1 MNKENC
7 MSYITSPNY
16 MFKLILPKCNMVLG
30 SYLTSVYFQIFLN
43 ICHDQTIEL
52 WKYNKC
58 WLSQE
63 TISKNIKCARLT
75 VNKMIGYLEQLQL
88 IKKGKHLRHNT
99 YELINNKLNEKQLEN
114 FNRNLEVQLLN
125 IANDMGKDIVKI
137 QNKFNELELEIAYH
151 KKSIFKF
158 VKNIKFSNTNKI
170 RNIIKSIEQDNNGI
184 TIFYIN
190 NVLNPNKLKQK
201 YRALRSGI
209 SQASVCQ
216 YKKYC
221 MEKNLINMEEIKMQ
235 KNHITVCPICR
246 KALTTKASTA
256 LHLSKTK
263 EENHQ
268 RLYELYKQ
276 DKNKDLKDIYEE
288 NKDLFTKI
296 EPSYKNV
303 KCESCNGNCRL
314 CYKEWKE
321 EFNECN
327 NERKRLFI
335 KQEQKFI
342 NFVDEQVKKEKRKK
356 KINPNSS
363 PNLLKYFY
371 DKVNKTS
378 PGFARECKQI
388 KNLLDKKYTPDQIR
402 LTMDYLI
409 KRKNI
414 DLRYLNRSIEDAIIE
429 DKYTKDIKIK
439 DSASYLVKLF
449 HSKLNVN
456 LNIFNFIGEVNKI
469 QSVLDEG
476 YTPLQ
481 VKQTIKYMQN
491 KNCKIINF
499 LPNMI
504 EEAIEFYNNNNN
516 NSFLENDL
524 KYNLTNLEIIDIKYK
539 NEAIKKA
546 KEIFKDKSYFKE
558 YTKFEWAYLIKLDL
572 NKELIEDGIE
582 DKKNNNWFFNKNFV
596 QYKENE
602 FFDWLKKQFK
612 NNNIKYI
619 F

>member
-1 MNKENC
+1 M
-7 MSYITSPNY
+7 
-16 MFKLILPKCNMVLG
+16 
-30 SYLTSVYFQIFLN
+30 
-43 ICHDQTIEL
+43 
-52 WKYNKC
+52 
-58 WLSQE
+58 
-63 TISKNIKCARLT
+63 
-75 VNKMIGYLEQLQL
+75 
-88 IKKGKHLRHNT
+88 
-99 YELINNKLNEKQLEN
+99 
-114 FNRNLEVQLLN
+114 
-125 IANDMGKDIVKI
+125 
-137 QNKFNELELEIAYH
+137 
-151 KKSIFKF
+151 
-158 VKNIKFSNTNKI
+158 
-170 RNIIKSIEQDNNGI
+170 
-184 TIFYIN
+184 
-190 NVLNPNKLKQK
+190 
-201 YRALRSGI
+201 
-209 SQASVCQ
+209 
-216 YKKYC
+216 
-221 MEKNLINMEEIKMQ
+221 
-235 KNHITVCPICR
+235 
-246 KALTTKASTA
+246 
-256 LHLSKTK
+256 
-263 EENHQ
+263 
-268 RLYELYKQ
+268 
-276 DKNKDLKDIYEE
+276 
-288 NKDLFTKI
+288 
-296 EPSYKNV
+296 
-303 KCESCNGNCRL
+303 
-314 CYKEWKE
+314 
-321 EFNECN
+321 
-327 NERKRLFI
+327 FI

-402 LTMDYLI
+402 LTMDFLI
-409 KRKNI
+409 KRKNV
-414 DLRYLNRSIEDAIIE
+414 DLRYLNRSIEDAIME
-429 DKYTKDIKIK
+429 DKYMKDIKIK

-456 LNIFNFIGEVNKI
+456 LNVFNFIGEVNKV

-504 EEAIEFYNNNNN
+504 EEAIEFYKINN
-516 NSFLENDL
+516 NSSFLDNDL

-539 NEAIKKA
+539 NEAIEKA

-612 NNNIKYI
+612 NNNIKYV